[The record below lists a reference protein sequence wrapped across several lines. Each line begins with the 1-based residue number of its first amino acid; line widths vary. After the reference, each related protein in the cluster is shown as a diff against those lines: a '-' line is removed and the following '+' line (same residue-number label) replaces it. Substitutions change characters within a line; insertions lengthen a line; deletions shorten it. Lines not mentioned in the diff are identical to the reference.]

1 MEAGNNE
8 QIGSGDT
15 PRVPPPPPPPPP
27 PTTRHFEWL
36 VHGVQAHYGG
46 PLAYFI
52 KGTNSKL
59 KF

>member
-15 PRVPPPPPPPPP
+15 PRPPPP

-36 VHGVQAHYGG
+36 VMVFRRIMGDR
-46 PLAYFI
+46 
-52 KGTNSKL
+52 
-59 KF
+59 

>member
-15 PRVPPPPPPPPP
+15 PRPPPL

>member
-15 PRVPPPPPPPPP
+15 PRPP

-52 KGTNSKL
+52 KGTNSEL

>member
-15 PRVPPPPPPPPP
+15 PRPPPPP